1 MSRMR
6 VTEGQILPG
15 CPMVIGFGGWG
26 VLGSELP
33 ADGEQA
39 ASLGHVWG
47 TFPGDSDAEFWIV
60 VTRQP
65 INGRFYMWPDTSWEY
80 TGTTD
85 YFTAR
90 LYLNGAAFGSP
101 QGVTLISGAG

>member
-1 MSRMR
+1 MSLMR
-6 VTEGQILPG
+6 LTNGQILPD

-26 VLGSELP
+26 VLGASLP
-33 ADGEQA
+33 QDGEQA
-39 ASLGHVWG
+39 ASLGRVWG

-80 TGTTD
+80 IGASD
-85 YFTAR
+85 FFTAQ
-90 LYLNGAAFGSP
+90 LYLNGAVFGLP
-101 QGVTLISGAG
+101 QTVTLTSGVG